1 MYQEPSLHA
10 IDAVSGS
17 LTDSAGC
24 YVKRVSDLVGIY
36 GDKDEFARIARR
48 QGDEIAY
55 SVSDLGRSLAS
66 GDLIY
71 GTTWMAAGRIGGEFF
86 MTRGHIHSKPDRSET
101 YAGLSGRGVL
111 LLESPAGDVRTLEI
125 AAGIVV
131 YVPPYWIHRSVNTGD
146 CPLVM
151 SFCFPADAGQD
162 YGIIERSNGMKV
174 RVMADGDGWRCVE
187 NEDYRFRSAQEIAR
201 FSQ

>member
-17 LTDSAGC
+17 LADPARR

-36 GDKDEFARIARR
+36 GDKDEFARAVR
-48 QGDEIAY
+48 QRKDAIAY
-55 SVSDLGRSLAS
+55 CVSDLGRSSAS

-71 GTTWMAAGRIGGEFF
+71 GITWMAQGRIGDEFY
-86 MTRGHIHSKPDRSET
+86 MTRGHIHSNPDRSET
-101 YAGLSGRGVL
+101 YAGLSGTGVL
-111 LLESPAGDVRTLEI
+111 LLESPTGDIRTLDI
-125 AAGIVV
+125 APGIVA

-146 CPLVM
+146 RPLVM

-174 RVMADGDGWRCVE
+174 RVVADGDGWRCAE
-187 NEDYRFRSAQEIAR
+187 NKDYRFRSAEEIAR
-201 FSQ
+201 LSP